1 MLNTQCQQIPNGI
14 MNDVVEYYEL
24 QFSGLGA
31 AYKEESKSVCFFKVL
46 PVLSASDYPGCI
58 YRNTSKLDLLL

>member
-46 PVLSASDYPGCI
+46 PVLSVLSAS
-58 YRNTSKLDLLL
+58 